1 MTDEKGKR
9 KVKVFQEKS
18 KKNPTREIQRNAEV
32 GVGVRRWSKK
42 GPFGSL
48 YPKFS
53 PWDTE

>member
-48 YPKFS
+48 
-53 PWDTE
+53 